1 MQFLGEQQIA
11 VEAVKTCW
19 NASDIAELGNLCAS
33 NAIQAEYFV
42 GIVMLIIGIFIGW
55 QLGIRKK

>member
-1 MQFLGEQQIA
+1 MQFVGEQQFF
-11 VEAVKTCW
+11 VETVKTCW
-19 NASDIAELGNLCAS
+19 NASEVKELGNLCAS
-33 NAIQAEYFV
+33 NAIQAEYIV